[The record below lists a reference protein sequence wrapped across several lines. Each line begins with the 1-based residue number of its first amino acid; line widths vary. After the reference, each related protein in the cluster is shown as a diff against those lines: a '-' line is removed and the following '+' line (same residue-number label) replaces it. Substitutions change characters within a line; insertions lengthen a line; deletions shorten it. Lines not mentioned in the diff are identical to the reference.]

1 MNDSQL
7 VSCSGGSL
15 PVTRFVPPLQ
25 KVEFE
30 IVYEG
35 KLPSSSEDD
44 IIAKA
49 DFTER
54 GTGTRHSTQ
63 RDWLTSVKVELEA
76 VDVAHDNPCQNR
88 HVMGV
93 HEWVNYRHYPTSVS
107 CGFEIVGAD
116 SDLIVSST
124 QFFCPW
130 TGGTYWLRFRALE
143 QEFETGID
151 VYEPEVICREVWHNP
166 IGVIGQAGLLDM
178 RLALYVEPTYVS
190 FKDLNMV
197 EVPDEGPCPHDGYF
211 SSGDL
216 AKTGA
221 LSHTQGAGAGVWSV
235 VRSDTSWVAD
245 EASRRTSYPQPWTQ
259 GTKVWHIPVGWGD
272 YNGNLKGLISPNP
285 TTQTFVID
293 PTGLS
298 SIRKY
303 GHEIRRAINNNVWL
317 DGVLQNEEDGD

>member
-35 KLPSSSEDD
+35 KLPSTREED

-54 GTGTRHSTQ
+54 VTGTRHSTQ
-63 RDWLTSVKVELEA
+63 RDWLTSVMVELEA

-93 HEWVNYRHYPTSVS
+93 HEWVNYR
-107 CGFEIVGAD
+107 
-116 SDLIVSST
+116 
-124 QFFCPW
+124 Q
-130 TGGTYWLRFRALE
+130 
-143 QEFETGID
+143 
-151 VYEPEVICREVWHNP
+151 
-166 IGVIGQAGLLDM
+166 
-178 RLALYVEPTYVS
+178 
-190 FKDLNMV
+190 
-197 EVPDEGPCPHDGYF
+197 
-211 SSGDL
+211 
-216 AKTGA
+216 
-221 LSHTQGAGAGVWSV
+221 
-235 VRSDTSWVAD
+235 
-245 EASRRTSYPQPWTQ
+245 
-259 GTKVWHIPVGWGD
+259 
-272 YNGNLKGLISPNP
+272 
-285 TTQTFVID
+285 
-293 PTGLS
+293 
-298 SIRKY
+298 KY